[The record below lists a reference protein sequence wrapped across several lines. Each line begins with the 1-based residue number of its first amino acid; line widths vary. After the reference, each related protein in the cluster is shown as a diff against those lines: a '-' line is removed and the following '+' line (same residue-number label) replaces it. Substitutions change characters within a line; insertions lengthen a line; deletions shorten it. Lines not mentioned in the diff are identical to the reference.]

1 MENMDNITKAYLFAK
16 HMKNEAEVRELN
28 DGTAQLYIYPKKK
41 KKNENYPLNHVLKC
55 SLCGSYFSSYSVKGK
70 RYYRC
75 QGYTKKK
82 KCISKTINADRIE
95 YCVYE
100 FMMQFFR
107 ELGRPMLDI
116 LLEKIIIDKIK
127 YCTDWLKR
135 DFIDKKDVAL
145 KDKYMQA
152 KNITELMKADIDHLG
167 QYVND
172 PDKFKAIV
180 EIKDFIKYITEDDLH
195 KFYKDYLDISF
206 NLNDDT
212 YNYTI
217 RGIEK
222 YNITGSINYT

>member
-1 MENMDNITKAYLFAK
+1 
-16 HMKNEAEVRELN
+16 
-28 DGTAQLYIYPKKK
+28 
-41 KKNENYPLNHVLKC
+41 
-55 SLCGSYFSSYSVKGK
+55 
-70 RYYRC
+70 
-75 QGYTKKK
+75 
-82 KCISKTINADRIE
+82 
-95 YCVYE
+95 
-100 FMMQFFR
+100 
-107 ELGRPMLDI
+107 
-116 LLEKIIIDKIK
+116 
-127 YCTDWLKR
+127 
-135 DFIDKKDVAL
+135 
-145 KDKYMQA
+145 
-152 KNITELMKADIDHLG
+152 MKADIDHLG